1 MQEVEAEIE
10 LSENTSVC
18 PVEIWMP
25 CAHAFSLSLLHTAL
39 TRSTEF
45 LSLSQPSYSSSRP
58 PTPDTLPFPISFF
71 HTHCHSL
78 SSHMRT
84 LSLSLSPGT
93 HSFAVTQALSCT
105 YIWFIYSTNIL
116 FLYFCL
122 SRTGMSISFFY
133 VTKAIFVKEYQLVI
147 NCAHTKRFS
156 TSGMRPKMH
165 HRSVSIRWQTATWCK
180 MQKSRS
186 WTKPIISIKSR
197 TIHTYCVYVFA
208 HTHMLLLY
216 TTGVDTPVHS
226 W

>member
-1 MQEVEAEIE
+1 MH
-10 LSENTSVC
+10 TR
-18 PVEIWMP
+18 
-25 CAHAFSLSLLHTAL
+25 SLSLSYTRLWHAAL
-39 TRSTEF
+39 NF
-45 LSLSQPSYSSSRP
+45 SLSQPSYSSSRP

-78 SSHMRT
+78 VTHAHS
-84 LSLSLSPGT
+84 LSLSLSR
-93 HSFAVTQALSCT
+93 HSLIRCDTSTLLYIHLVYLLNKHSLPLLLS
-105 YIWFIYSTNIL
+105 FTNRDEHL
-116 FLYFCL
+116 
-122 SRTGMSISFFY
+122 FFY